1 VALHLF
7 DTNVVS
13 EAARPRPNRG
23 VVAFLERENDIRV
36 SVILFEELSFGL
48 DRAPPERRARL
59 TLFCEGVFAEFGA
72 LALPVDLDIARLAG
86 RLRANASNEGRV
98 LHMADALM
106 AATAMTHGAIL
117 VTRNSR
123 DFSGLGVELC
133 NPFSV

>member
-1 VALHLF
+1 MALHLL

-23 VVAFLERENDIRV
+23 VVAFLQREHDIRV

-72 LALPVDLDIARLAG
+72 RALPVDLDIARLSG
-86 RLRANASNEGRV
+86 RLRAHANNEGRA

-106 AATAMTHGAIL
+106 AATALIHGAIL
-117 VTRNSR
+117 VTRNEW
-123 DFSGLGVELC
+123 DFRGLGVELC
-133 NPFSV
+133 NPFSR

>member
-1 VALHLF
+1 MALYLI

-13 EAARPRPNRG
+13 EAGSPRPDPG
-23 VVAFLERENDIRV
+23 VVAFLRRESDLCV

-59 TLFCEGVFAEFGA
+59 TLFVEGVFAQFGA
-72 LALPVDLDIARLAG
+72 RALPVDLDIARLSG
-86 RLRANASNEGRV
+86 RLRANANNAGRM

-106 AATAMTHGAIL
+106 AATAITHGAIL
-117 VTRNSR
+117 ATRNER

-133 NPFSV
+133 NPFSG